1 MFTGHKLGL
10 LEWKEAFKNLSK
22 GEWKTIGKY
31 TMIVTLFIYMLGIIA
46 ISFNF
51 E

>member
-10 LEWKEAFKNLSK
+10 LEWRAAFKNVNID
-22 GEWKTIGKY
+22 GWKKIGKY
-31 TMIVTLFIYMLGIIA
+31 TMFVSIFIYIIA
-46 ISFNF
+46 VIAIIFKF